1 MSEGPKKA
9 TPLQGSVANDN
20 VDALASQVLTVVA
33 SRSPHNAA
41 KVYNRLVQQLVEGVR
56 SMERG
61 AQDAALQELRR
72 YGCTPT
78 DIADI
83 YIPAAARVLGDE
95 WCRDE
100 VSFADVT
107 IGTARLQGMLR
118 DLERE
123 WMLEQPKMPANG
135 PSIAIVCEDDFHTLG
150 SMVIAGQMR
159 RVGASVRLLLGLTMS
174 ERMEIFREHSFD
186 IVMISATRTE
196 NLETTRKLVKNIR
209 TTCENRLPIVV
220 GGTVIEHNIN
230 VKALTGADHVMN
242 DPKEALELCGLKT
255 HHQGGGLSEIR
266 SLTTQKALMSDS
278 DR

>member
-1 MSEGPKKA
+1 MSEGPRKA

-41 KVYNRLVQQLVEGVR
+41 KIYNRLVQQLVEGVR

-61 AQDAALQELRR
+61 AQEAAVQDLRR

-123 WMLEQPKMPANG
+123 WMRERPKGPENG
-135 PSIAIVCEDDFHTLG
+135 PSIAIICEDDFHTLG
-150 SMVIAGQMR
+150 AMVVAGQMR
-159 RVGASVRLLLGLTMS
+159 RVGASVRLMLGLTFS
-174 ERMEIFREHSFD
+174 ERMEILKEHSFD
-186 IVMISATRTE
+186 VVMISATRTE

-209 TTCENRLPIVV
+209 TVCGNQLPIVL
-220 GGTVIEHNIN
+220 GGTVIEKNIN
-230 VKALTGADHVMN
+230 VKALTGADHVVN

-255 HHQGGGLSEIR
+255 HHHGGGLSEIR
-266 SLTTQKALMSDS
+266 SLTTQKALTSDS
-278 DR
+278 GQ

>member
-9 TPLQGSVANDN
+9 APLQGSVANDN
-20 VDALASQVLTVVA
+20 VDALASQVLSVVA

-41 KVYNRLVQQLVEGVR
+41 KIYNRLVQQLVEGVR

-61 AQDAALQELRR
+61 APEDAIAELRR
-72 YGCTPT
+72 FGCTT
-78 DIADI
+78 VDIYDV
-83 YIPAAARVLGDE
+83 YIPAAARILGDE

-118 DLERE
+118 ELDRE
-123 WMLEQPKMPANG
+123 WLKENPQVPGNG
-135 PSIAIVCEDDFHTLG
+135 PAIAMICEDDFHTLG
-150 SMVIAGQMR
+150 AMVVAGQMR
-159 RVGASVRLLLGLTMS
+159 RLGASVRLLLGLSLS
-174 ERMEIFREHSFD
+174 ERLEILSQHSFD
-186 IVMISATRTE
+186 VVMISASRTE

-209 TTCENRLPIVV
+209 TTCERQLPIVL
-220 GGTVIEHNIN
+220 GGTVIERNVN
-230 VKALTGADHVMN
+230 VKALTGADYVIN

-266 SLTTQKALMSDS
+266 SLTTQKPLMSGS
-278 DR
+278 DQ